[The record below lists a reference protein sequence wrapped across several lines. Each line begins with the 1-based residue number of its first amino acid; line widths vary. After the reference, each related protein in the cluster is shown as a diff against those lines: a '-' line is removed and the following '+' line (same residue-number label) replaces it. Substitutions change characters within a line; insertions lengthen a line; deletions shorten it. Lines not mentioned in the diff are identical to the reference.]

1 MQGKEKECETDSIC
15 LYETRQDMRR
25 IEECRRICLD
35 MDYVV
40 IASGTAAEAFKEV
53 TDGLKLPKIV
63 AIGPQT
69 AKACEKAGLTVTA
82 VAKKADSEGISQ
94 AILQNIQDIMQADN
108 DGTQVEK
115 PL

>member
-1 MQGKEKECETDSIC
+1 MQGRQSSPVLSDILKEKECETDSIC

-25 IEECRRICLD
+25 IEECRRIYPD

-53 TDGLKLPKIV
+53 LDSSELPKIV

-69 AKACEKAGLTVTA
+69 AKACEKAGLSVTA
-82 VAKKADSEGISQ
+82 VAKKADSEGIAQ
-94 AILQNIQDIMQADN
+94 AVLQDIIQAGN
-108 DGTQVEK
+108 K
-115 PL
+115 

>member
-1 MQGKEKECETDSIC
+1 MQGRQSSPVLSEQLKEKECETDSIC

-25 IEECRRICLD
+25 IEECRRICPD

-63 AIGPQT
+63 VIGPQT
-69 AKACEKAGLTVTA
+69 AKACEKAGLSVTA
-82 VAKKADSEGISQ
+82 VAKKADSEGIAQ
-94 AILQNIQDIMQADN
+94 AVLQDIIQAGN
-108 DGTQVEK
+108 E
-115 PL
+115 